1 MKLKRKWVFVLG
13 ILFSLL
19 LQITIETYINTYN
32 DYFKECDELRGY
44 TCNVF
49 GK

>member
-13 ILFSLL
+13 IIFSLF
-19 LQITIETYINTYN
+19 LQIIVKEYVTTYE
-32 DYFKECDELRGY
+32 DYLKECDQLKGY

-49 GK
+49 GQ